1 MADKAPIQEPTIGL
15 GEDIEAFGYKQEL
28 KRGLQLRDVI
38 LYGVLFMVIIAPQSI
53 YGEIQQNSH
62 GMTPLVYIV
71 GFIAISFTALSY
83 MWMSKKFPIA
93 GSVYSYVQRGINP
106 HVGFIA
112 GWLILLDYVF
122 VPALLLVMVANWGVA
137 LVPGSPWYLWVVV
150 FVVFNT
156 FVNVRGISMS
166 KGIDWIIFV
175 VEILAVIAFIAIGTS
190 FVLGGGG
197 YGELS
202 TEPLW
207 KAGEVDAHFI
217 AMAVSIACLSFLGFD
232 GMSTLAEE
240 TYQPEKNIGKGII
253 IALCIMVVV
262 FVAQTYVAALIQP
275 DWENISIET
284 GFFDAAEAAGGVVLR
299 NILLVVNIVAVGI
312 ANIMNAQTA
321 SARLLYS
328 MGRDGV
334 IPRFFGKVHPKY
346 QTPWVAALVLG
357 GLSLIVTAFF
367 GDMVMLSRFVNFG
380 ALSSFVLLNFAVFLY
395 FFVKEKQRNSFADYM
410 KYLICPFI
418 GIFILGYVF
427 TGFDVPTY
435 VVGIVWLVIGL
446 VIGAVKSKGYKEVP
460 EAFKNLE
467 V

>member
-1 MADKAPIQEPTIGL
+1 MATQNAPAKPKAG
-15 GEDIEAFGYKQEL
+15 DNIERFGYKQEL
-28 KRGLQLRDVI
+28 RRGLTLKDVI

-53 YGEIQQNSH
+53 YGEVQQQSG

-71 GFIAISFTALSY
+71 GFVAISFTAMGY
-83 MWMSKKFPIA
+83 MHMSKRFPIA

-122 VPALLLVMVANWGVA
+122 IPSLLLVMVANWGVA

-150 FVVFNT
+150 FVAFNT
-156 FVNVRGISMS
+156 FVNIRGITMQ
-166 KGIDWIIFV
+166 KGVDWVIFV
-175 VEILAVIAFIAIGTS
+175 VEILAVIAFIALGTS

-197 YGELS
+197 AGELNLD
-202 TEPLW
+202 PIYQPG
-207 KAGEVDAHFI
+207 KVDLHFI
-217 AMAVSIACLSFLGFD
+217 ATACSIACLSFLGFD

-240 TYQPEKNIGKGII
+240 TEQPEKTIGKGIL

-275 DWENISIET
+275 DWTSIDPEMA
-284 GFFDAAEAAGGVVLR
+284 FFDAALACGGPIFYKV
-299 NILLVVNIVAVGI
+299 LLVVNIVAVGI

-334 IPRFFGKVHPKY
+334 IPRVFGKVHPKFR
-346 QTPWVAALVLG
+346 TPWFAAVAIG
-357 GLSLIVTAFF
+357 CLSLLLPAFL
-367 GDMVMLSRFVNFG
+367 DMATLSRFVNFG
-380 ALSSFVLLNFAVFLY
+380 ALSSFVLLNIAVFV
-395 FFVKEKQRNSFADYM
+395 FFFLKEKRRGGIGDIV
-410 KYLICPFI
+410 KYVVCPFL
-418 GIFILGYVF
+418 GVFILLYVF

-435 VVGIVWLVIGL
+435 IVGGSWLVIGL
-446 VIGAVKSKGYKEVP
+446 IIGAVKSKGYKEVP